1 MRLQL
6 RNTFLEDMSEKLDRL
21 DQLLVAMEG
30 VGVDSDSFNEF
41 YRIIHSLKGNGG
53 TFGLHIVTTI
63 CHQLED
69 LLNTTDGG
77 TKYTPALITISLNY
91 VDLLRMA
98 LEQVHAGNTS
108 FPPPRTA
115 KSKPF
120 WLHRI

>member
-1 MRLQL
+1 MNTVNSDAFQQMLLQL

-30 VGVDSDSFNEF
+30 VGVDSDSFDEF
-41 YRIIHSLKGNGG
+41 YRIIHSLKGN
-53 TFGLHIVTTI
+53 
-63 CHQLED
+63 
-69 LLNTTDGG
+69 GG